1 MEEIKG
7 LNTLENGGILSLF
20 LAVKHGNTIETE
32 RSSRKE
38 AELFVKF
45 LKKERLGLADGL
57 AEYVKKLEQPYIN
70 REGKKAR
77 RSARTINK
85 KISLL
90 KRRIRLVFDQCAE
103 RLDME
108 KVNRLNEAL
117 GRVKCKK
124 VVSNAVTED
133 RTLNPEEV
141 EVLLNG
147 MRSGQLDG
155 IVRGADRI
163 VLMVELMGATGLR
176 ISECLGIMLSDL
188 KNRRDYVQV
197 HIRGKGHKERE
208 VMVSKE
214 LIDRVHGKFE
224 GQTYFFEY
232 GDGKPYNRCYVSDQ
246 IQKAGRVILG
256 RAISAHTLRH
266 SFATNILKK
275 TGNLKGVSKYLGHS
289 STATTADL
297 YIHADFKWEDI
308 SEVLMSGK
316 GNQS

>member
-1 MEEIKG
+1 MGEIRG
-7 LNTLENGGILSLF
+7 LDRRENGGILSLF
-20 LAVKHGNTIETE
+20 LAVRHGNTIETE
-32 RSSRKE
+32 RASEKE

-57 AEYVKKLEQPYIN
+57 AEYLRFLEKPYTN
-70 REGKKAR
+70 RKGKKAK

-85 KISLL
+85 KLSLL

-108 KVNRLNEAL
+108 KVKRLNEAL

-133 RTLNPEEV
+133 RTLNPEEI
-141 EVLLNG
+141 EILLNG

-163 VLMVELMGATGLR
+163 ALMVELMSTTGIR
-176 ISECLGIMLSDL
+176 ISECLGIMSSDL
-188 KNRRDYVQV
+188 KNRRDYVRV
-197 HIRGKGHKERE
+197 HIRGKGHKERD

-214 LIDRVHGKFE
+214 LIDKITRKFE
-224 GQTYFFEY
+224 GKTYLFEY
-232 GDGKPYNRCYVSDQ
+232 GGGKLYNRCYISDQ
-246 IQKAGRVILG
+246 VQKAGRVILG

-266 SFATNILKK
+266 SFATNMLKK
-275 TGNLKGVSKYLGHS
+275 TKNLKGLSMYLGHS
-289 STATTADL
+289 SRATTADL
-297 YIHADFKWEDI
+297 YIHDDFKWEDI
-308 SEVLMSGK
+308 SGTMK
-316 GNQS
+316 PDI